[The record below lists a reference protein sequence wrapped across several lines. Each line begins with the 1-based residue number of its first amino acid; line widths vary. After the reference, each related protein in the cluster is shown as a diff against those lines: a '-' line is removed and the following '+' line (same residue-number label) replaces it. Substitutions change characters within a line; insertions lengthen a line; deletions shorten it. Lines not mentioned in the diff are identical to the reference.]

1 MNQKAENTES
11 VDSNENPE
19 NTNQQQEVETGD
31 DVPETAA
38 ESASEQT
45 QESVSGESDEL
56 SSLSHDELMDRLNES
71 LDQISEMKD
80 GYLRAKAEMENV
92 RRRSENEIA
101 TARKFAIEG
110 FAKEILTVKDSLDQ
124 AANVEL
130 DESTDEAVSKM
141 KEGLALTLKQL
152 EAAMGKF
159 GVEEVEAD
167 AGVRFDPEIHQAI
180 SMVPTDEV
188 ESNHIVS
195 VMQKGFTLK
204 SRLLR
209 PAMVVVSQ

>member
-11 VDSNENPE
+11 TESSENLENADQQHEVEAAEENPE
-19 NTNQQQEVETGD
+19 TT
-31 DVPETAA
+31 A
-38 ESASEQT
+38 ESISEPAEEAT
-45 QESVSGESDEL
+45 NGSDDL
-56 SSLSHDELMDRLNES
+56 SSLSQDELMDRLNES

-124 AANVEL
+124 AATVEL
-130 DESTDEAVSKM
+130 DESSGETVSKM

-152 EAAMGKF
+152 DAALGKF
-159 GVEEVEAD
+159 GVEEVEAS
-167 AGVRFDPEIHQAI
+167 AGVKFDPELHQAI
-180 SMVPTDEV
+180 SMVPTEEV